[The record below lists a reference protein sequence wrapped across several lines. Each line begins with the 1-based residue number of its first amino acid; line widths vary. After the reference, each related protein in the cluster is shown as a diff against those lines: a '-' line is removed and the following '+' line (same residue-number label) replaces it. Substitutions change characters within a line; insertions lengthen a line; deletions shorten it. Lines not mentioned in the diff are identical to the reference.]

1 MRNTSI
7 RVLLC
12 SVALLVA
19 SCSGAAGNGGGSG
32 NGNGDPGAAP
42 AKDATLTLEL
52 YSKFTDREEKKLNE
66 VIAGFKKK
74 FPNITVHHTGNQDD
88 DKLDQSIRGGNPPD
102 VAISFYTDN
111 LGNWCQSGA
120 FQDLKPYVDRDK
132 VNVDQIPQAV
142 RDYTTFEGKRCAM
155 PLLAD
160 AFGLYYNKDDF
171 AAAGITA
178 PPKTTDELF
187 EDAKKLT
194 KFGPDGSIQVAG
206 FLPSMPFY
214 GNLAEVWSPMFG
226 ARYLGPDGKSGL
238 AASPQWKEMFEFQK
252 KLVDFYGKDKVEKF
266 KAGLGDEYSPDNA
279 FHKGKLAMALDGEF
293 RTAFI
298 ADTAKDLNY
307 GTAPSPMS
315 AGNSSMYGGGLV
327 TGTIIAIPKG
337 VKNPGAS
344 WELIK
349 YLTLDTDAL
358 VQFSNGINNLP
369 STLDS
374 LKSPALN
381 HEAHFQTFLDIYG
394 SGKLVTKPSTAIG
407 DAHLKAVNDF
417 AEQWVAG
424 NVPDLQ
430 AGLQKVDAQI
440 NDALAQKQGK

>member
-1 MRNTSI
+1 MRKTSM

-19 SCSGAAGNGGGSG
+19 SCSGAAGNGGTTSG
-32 NGNGDPGAAP
+32 DQPGAAP
-42 AKDATLTLEL
+42 AKDATLTLEV
-52 YSKFTDREEKKLNE
+52 YSKFTDREEKE
-66 VIAGFKKK
+66 VTATLDTFKKK
-74 FPNITVHHTGNQDD
+74 FPNITVKHTGNQDD
-88 DKLDQSIRGGNPPD
+88 DKLTQSIQAGTPPD

-120 FQDLKPYVDRDK
+120 FQDLGPYIERDK
-132 VNVDQIPQAV
+132 IDVNQLPQAV
-142 RDYTTFEGKRCAM
+142 RDYTTFNGKRCAM

-160 AFGLYYNKDDF
+160 AFGLYYNKDMF
-171 AAAGITA
+171 AAAGIAA
-178 PPKTTDELF
+178 PPKTIDELF

-194 KFGPDGSIQVAG
+194 KFGPDGEIQTAG
-206 FLPSMPFY
+206 FSASMPFY
-214 GNLAEVWSPMFG
+214 GNLAEVWAADFG
-226 ARYLGPDGKSGL
+226 AKYLNADGKSGL
-238 AASPQWKEMFEFQK
+238 AGSPQWKELFEFQK
-252 KLVDFYGKDKVEKF
+252 KLVDFYGKDKLERF

-298 ADTAKDLNY
+298 ADTAPTLNY
-307 GTAPSPMS
+307 GTAPPPMS
-315 AGNSSMYGGGLV
+315 ASNSANYGGGLV

-349 YLTLDTDAL
+349 HMALDTDAL
-358 VQFSNGINNLP
+358 VQLANGIKNLP
-369 STLDS
+369 STIAS
-374 LKSPALN
+374 LSSPNLKKTPQ
-381 HEAHFQTFLDIYG
+381 FQTFLDMYG

-424 NVPDLQ
+424 KVPDLE

>member
-1 MRNTSI
+1 MRKTSI

-19 SCSGAAGNGGGSG
+19 SCSGAAGNGGGT
-32 NGNGDPGAAP
+32 GNGDPGAAP

-52 YSKFTDREEKKLNE
+52 YSKFTDREEKRLNE
-66 VIAGFKKK
+66 VIEGFKKK

-88 DKLDQSIRGGNPPD
+88 DKLDQSIRGGTPPD

-111 LGNWCQSGA
+111 LGNWAQSGA
-120 FQDLKPYVDRDK
+120 FQDLKPYIDRDK
-132 VNVDQIPQAV
+132 IDVDQIPQAV
-142 RDYTTFEGKRCAM
+142 RDYTTFEGKRAAM

-160 AFGLYYNKDDF
+160 AFGLYYNKDLF
-171 AAAGITA
+171 AQAGIA
-178 PPKTTDELF
+178 NPPKTTDELF

-194 KFGPDGSIQVAG
+194 KFGADGSIEVAG

-226 ARYLGPDGKSGL
+226 AKYLNAQGKSGL
-238 AASPQWKEMFEFQK
+238 GGSAQWKEMFEFQK

-266 KAGLGDEYSPDNA
+266 KAGLGDEYSPDNG
-279 FHKGKLAMALDGEF
+279 FQKGKLAMALDGEF

-298 ADTAKDLNY
+298 ADTAKDLKY
-307 GTAPSPMS
+307 GTAPAPVS
-315 AGNSSMYGGGLV
+315 ASNSSMYGGGLV
-327 TGTIIAIPKG
+327 TGTIIGMPKG

-349 YLTLDTDAL
+349 YLTLDKDAL

-369 STLDS
+369 TTLDS
-374 LKSPALN
+374 LKSPDLK
-381 HEAHFQTFLDIYG
+381 HEPQFQTFLDIYG
-394 SGKLVTKPSTAIG
+394 SGKLVTKPSTPIG

-424 NVPDLQ
+424 NVPDLE

>member
-1 MRNTSI
+1 MRKAPM

-19 SCSGAAGNGGGSG
+19 SCSGAAGGGGG
-32 NGNGDPGAAP
+32 TTGGEPGAAP
-42 AKDATLTLEL
+42 AKDATLTLEV
-52 YSKFTDREEKKLNE
+52 YSKFTDREERELNK
-66 VIAGFKKK
+66 VLDTFKGKY
-74 FPNITVHHTGNQDD
+74 PNITVKHTGNQDD
-88 DKLDQSIRGGNPPD
+88 DKLTQSIQAGSPPD

-120 FQDLKPYVDRDK
+120 FQDLKPYIDRDK
-132 VNVDQIPQAV
+132 IDVNQLPQAV
-142 RDYTTFEGKRCAM
+142 RDYTTFDGKRCAM

-160 AFGLYYNKDDF
+160 AFGLYYNKDLF
-171 AAAGITA
+171 TQAGLTG
-178 PPKTTDELF
+178 PPKTTDELL
-187 EDAKKLT
+187 EYAKKLT
-194 KFGPDGSIQVAG
+194 KFAPDGSIEVAG
-206 FLPSMPFY
+206 FSASMPFY

-226 ARYLGPDGKSGL
+226 AKYLNGEGKSGL
-238 AASPQWKEMFEFQK
+238 AGSPQWTEMFEFQR
-252 KLVDFYGKDKVEKF
+252 KLVDFYGVDKLEKF

-307 GTAPSPMS
+307 GTAPSPVS
-315 AGNSSMYGGGLV
+315 ASNSSMYGGGLV

-349 YLTLDTDAL
+349 HLTLDTDAV
-358 VQFSNGINNLP
+358 VQFSNAINNLP
-369 STLDS
+369 STIDS
-374 LKSPALN
+374 LKSPNLK
-381 HEAHFQTFLDIYG
+381 HEPQFQTFLDLYG

-424 NVPDLQ
+424 KVPDLQ
-430 AGLQKVDAQI
+430 AGLKKVDEQV